1 MKILVKAKKIQLTA
15 SGSVDVDVDKEEE
28 EEMEEEETLE
38 ERRKSLA
45 KLSLRQVF
53 QHSIDAEDLPRWFGR
68 SISKAF
74 LFLSIRVPKRK
85 PSVQQQKDARRGPA
99 EVRRSEDGAMS
110 RRSTQ
115 MSRGSTQEEILQK
128 KAEEE
133 RTKKA
138 ASTQSRQLSDLV
150 NYLGEFQL

>member
-53 QHSIDAEDLPRWFGR
+53 QHSIDAEDLPR
-68 SISKAF
+68 
-74 LFLSIRVPKRK
+74 
-85 PSVQQQKDARRGPA
+85 
-99 EVRRSEDGAMS
+99 
-110 RRSTQ
+110 
-115 MSRGSTQEEILQK
+115 
-128 KAEEE
+128 
-133 RTKKA
+133 
-138 ASTQSRQLSDLV
+138 
-150 NYLGEFQL
+150 